1 MIPAGLS
8 TKVDGPRGTFTASGE
23 HKEIHMIRTALVILG
38 IVLYSGAVWGADQWE
53 LYEKKCMLCHSLGER
68 VGKKAE
74 LGGALDDVGS
84 KRDEAWL
91 RAYFAD
97 PKSKIEGAK
106 MPKLKLTQEE
116 WDAVLALMLSSKKTA
131 P

>member
-1 MIPAGLS
+1 
-8 TKVDGPRGTFTASGE
+8 
-23 HKEIHMIRTALVILG
+23 MIRTMLIVLG
-38 IVLYSGAVWGADQWE
+38 ISFCAGAVWGVDDWE

-68 VGKKAE
+68 VGKKAD
-74 LGGALDDVGS
+74 LGGPLDDVCS

-106 MPKLKLTQEE
+106 MPKMKLTQEE
-116 WDAVLALMLSSKKTA
+116 WDSMVLLMLEPKKPA